1 MYSVFT
7 NGRTQRKDISTTN
20 SLLGILRRKAS
31 EDETRVSSAQE
42 EIGTRRRSSR
52 EGSAQE
58 RQPRALTVERAA
70 EIIDELPSD
79 VPRESALRIVRRTLA
94 AAGVE
99 VGDLDRSTRAQLP
112 KLSSQ
117 IELARNRQNELWEKT
132 EEVIHSLE
140 AEVRKARENYEAIFA
155 EEEREISRASKGLE
169 HIKRTRAFF
178 GLDAIQ
184 AEETIGSDGEDT

>member
-1 MYSVFT
+1 M
-7 NGRTQRKDISTTN
+7 STTGF
-20 SLLGILRRKAS
+20 LLGILRRKAS
-31 EDETRVSSAQE
+31 EDETRVSSAQK

-52 EGSAQE
+52 EAPAQE
-58 RQPRALTVERAA
+58 RQLRGFTVERAA

-169 HIKRTRAFF
+169 YIKRTRAFF

-184 AEETIGSDGEDT
+184 AEETIGSGGEDA